1 MTKKGVFQPVKFPTP
16 SATIKWSNP
25 VYAVLFCVADMEFSK
40 FTKKCWISETKK
52 WAEECDLEHSE
63 TKEFYYELV
72 EVMGGDEWFVTF
84 I

>member
-1 MTKKGVFQPVKFPTP
+1 MAKKDYSQPDEIDYAR
-16 SATIKWSNP
+16 ATIKWSNP
-25 VYAVLFCVADMEFSK
+25 VYAVLFCVADMEFRK

-52 WAEECDLEHSE
+52 WAEECDLEHSK